1 MGILDRVFNRTSK
14 TVVTGV
20 VKPERTIGGLSRLS
34 SLVLEFARGKRKTE
48 TIRKEDRYYLP
59 YDPDTMQN
67 LGLAAYLLCGQVHT
81 GFNMMAYA
89 MTKGLKITCLSTNPQ
104 DTYKVEQFVDKVRL
118 KEKSEMIVINSL
130 VFGRCIMEW
139 GKDFLKVR
147 DPRDFKMEW
156 DEDKQ
161 MVIDIKQD
169 NNTEY
174 IDRTKIENFMFRRIF
189 SDSEYGISA
198 CYPAF
203 NTIEDLLE
211 LYKSNREIL
220 KRFRKPLVVAYKPDG
235 ASDQEEVDMISM
247 FSSEDYKGWYIVPEG
262 WQITVEGMGN
272 AQFKVDDLM
281 KQITHQIFYD
291 LGIPEALFSADAYT
305 ENNRESV
312 KLMLYEK
319 IKPEQDKLTRF
330 LEYAI
335 SKHLKIPVRVTFEE
349 MRTEDSLMRIKTLQE
364 ILTSVG
370 LGQNLKAAYMAGNPE
385 GQQVVDGICSRLIDE
400 AKILMEEGIL

>member
-1 MGILDRVFNRTSK
+1 MSILDRILKRSST
-14 TVVTGV
+14 TVVNPNSHS
-20 VKPERTIGGLSRLS
+20 VKTIGGFSRLS
-34 SLVLEFARGKRKTE
+34 GLIMELARGKRKTE

-81 GFNMMAYA
+81 GFNMLAYA
-89 MTKGLKITCLSTNPQ
+89 MTKGLNVTCLSTNPQ
-104 DTYKVEQFVDKVRL
+104 DEYKLNQFIDKVRL

-130 VFGRCIMEW
+130 VFGRCMMEW

-156 DEDKQ
+156 DEEKQ
-161 MVIDIKQD
+161 MVVDIKQD

-220 KRFRKPLVVAYKPDG
+220 KRFRKPLIVAYKPDG
-235 ASDQEEVDMISM
+235 ASDQEESDMISM

-262 WQITVEGMGN
+262 WQITVEGTGN

-305 ENNRESV
+305 ESNREAV

-330 LEYAI
+330 LEYSI
-335 SKHLKIPVRVTFEE
+335 SKHLKIPVKVTFEE
-349 MRTEDSLMRIKTLQE
+349 MRSEDSLMRVKILQE
-364 ILTSVG
+364 IITSIG
-370 LGQNLKAAYMAGNPE
+370 LGQNLKAAYMGGNPK
-385 GQQVVDGICSRLIDE
+385 GQEVMDNICSRLIDE
-400 AKILMEEGIL
+400 AQVLMEEGIL

>member
-1 MGILDRVFNRTSK
+1 MSILDRLRPKSTQIIPPNSTK
-14 TVVTGV
+14 KVT
-20 VKPERTIGGLSRLS
+20 GLSRLS
-34 SLVLEFARGKRKTE
+34 NLVMELASRRKTE

-67 LGLAAYLLCGQVHT
+67 LGLSAYLLCGQVYT
-81 GFNMMAYA
+81 GFNMIAYA
-89 MTKGLKITCLSTNPQ
+89 MTKGMKIIPVSGN
-104 DTYKVEQFVDKVRL
+104 EADKVKLEKFLEKSRL
-118 KEKSEMIVINSL
+118 KEKAEMIIINTL
-130 VFGRCIMEW
+130 CFGRCISEW

-156 DEDKQ
+156 DDEKQ
-161 MVIDIKQD
+161 IVIDIKQD

-174 IDRTKIENFMFRRIF
+174 IDRTKIETFMFRRLF

-211 LYKSNREIL
+211 IYKSNREIL
-220 KRFRKPLVVAYKPDG
+220 KRFRKPLIVAYKPDG
-235 ASDQEEVDMISM
+235 ASDQEEADMINM

-262 WQITVEGMGN
+262 WQVSVEGTGN

-291 LGIPEALFSADAYT
+291 IGIPETLFQPDGQKST
-305 ENNRESV
+305 THEHI
-312 KLMLYEK
+312 KLVLYER
-319 IKPEQDKLTRF
+319 IKPEQDKLKAF

-335 SKHLKIPVRVTFEE
+335 SKHLRIPVNVTFDE
-349 MRTEDSLMRIKTLQE
+349 MRTEDSLMRVKILQE
-364 ILTSVG
+364 MITSVG
-370 LGQNLKAAYMAGNPE
+370 LGQNLKQAYMAGNPE
-385 GQQVVDGICSRLIDE
+385 GQQVMDDICSRLIDE
-400 AKILMEEGIL
+400 AKLLMNEGIL